1 VYRLETNQTVARLLE
16 RRVRVANSIAF
27 SPAGDTM
34 YFCDSPTRNILAFPY
49 DDVPGEPRVF
59 YKMTREAEGFPD
71 GATVDS
77 AGGLWSAQFGAS
89 RVVRHR
95 PEDGIID
102 TVVEVPVPNVT
113 CCALGGPNL
122 TTLYITTTRRKMS
135 EDELA
140 SQPEAGSLFAVD
152 VPIQGL
158 PEPEVILRA

>member
-1 VYRLETNQTVARLLE
+1 MAQQWIPRVGCGALSLE
-16 RRVRVANSIAF
+16 RPEWYVYGIITCGNITTAPNVIAVALSWLV
-27 SPAGDTM
+27 
-34 YFCDSPTRNILAFPY
+34 TRMKN
-49 DDVPGEPRVF
+49 
-59 YKMTREAEGFPD
+59 
-71 GATVDS
+71 S
-77 AGGLWSAQFGAS
+77 AGRSLLSTYTHCVYTFMQ
-89 RVVRHR
+89 VRHR